1 MVHLKRSIVEVKAK
15 ENCLAHALI
24 ISIPKLTNDSDYI
37 AFRKG
42 CKIRRV
48 VDHLLATTGIVL
60 SNGGGIA
67 ELIVSRVF
75 QRVENCCFQ
84 RFKR

>member
-1 MVHLKRSIVEVKAK
+1 VKAEK
-15 ENCLAHALI
+15 NCLAHALI
-24 ISIPKLTNDSDYI
+24 LSISKLTNDPDYE
-37 AFRKG
+37 AFCQRR
-42 CKIRRV
+42 KIRRV